1 MKRIGL
7 YPGTFDPITFG
18 HIDIIKRACSM
29 VDQLYIGVPLSNNK
43 KTIFSTSERINLIKK
58 VLTDFPLNIKNKI
71 KVVSFS
77 GLTTNFCKKISAN
90 VIFRGLRV
98 ASDFEYE
105 FQLAG
110 MNYKLNDSLQTVF
123 LMADIKNQIIS
134 SNFVKEIASLNG
146 DLMQFVPNI
155 VIKSL
160 KSKFK

>member
-18 HIDIIKRACSM
+18 HIDIIKRASSM

-58 VLTDFPLNIKNKI
+58 VLADFPLNVKNKI

-134 SNFVKEIASLNG
+134 SNFVKEIASLKG
-146 DLMQFVPNI
+146 DLVQFVPNI

>member
-18 HIDIIKRACSM
+18 HIDIIKRASSM

-58 VLTDFPLNIKNKI
+58 VLTDFPLNVKNKI

-110 MNYKLNDSLQTVF
+110 MNYKLNDSLHTVF

-134 SNFVKEIASLNG
+134 SNFVKEIASLKG
-146 DLMQFVPNI
+146 DLVQFVPNI

>member
-18 HIDIIKRACSM
+18 HIDIIKRASSM
-29 VDQLYIGVPLSNNK
+29 VDELYIGVPLSNNK
-43 KTIFSTSERINLIKK
+43 KTLFSTSERVNLIKK
-58 VLTDFPLNIKNKI
+58 VLNEFPTNVKNKI
-71 KVVSFS
+71 KVISFS

-134 SNFVKEIASLNG
+134 SNFVKEIASLKG
-146 DLMQFVPNI
+146 DLVQFVPNI

>member
-18 HIDIIKRACSM
+18 HIDIIKRASSM
-29 VDQLYIGVPLSNNK
+29 VDQLYIGIPLSNNK

-58 VLTDFPLNIKNKI
+58 VLADFPLNVKNKI

-134 SNFVKEIASLNG
+134 SNFVKEIASLKG
-146 DLMQFVPNI
+146 DLVQFVPNI

>member
-29 VDQLYIGVPLSNNK
+29 VDQLYIGVPTSNNK

-58 VLTDFPLNIKNKI
+58 VLTDFPLNIQNKI
-71 KVVSFS
+71 KVVSFP

>member
-18 HIDIIKRACSM
+18 HIDIIKRASSM
-29 VDQLYIGVPLSNNK
+29 VDELYIGVPLSNNK
-43 KTIFSTSERINLIKK
+43 KTLFSTSERVNLIKK
-58 VLTDFPLNIKNKI
+58 VLNEFPTNVKNKI
-71 KVVSFS
+71 KVISFS

-110 MNYKLNDSLQTVF
+110 MNYKLNDNLQTVF

-134 SNFVKEIASLNG
+134 SNFVKEIASLKG
-146 DLMQFVPNI
+146 DLVQFVPNI

>member
-18 HIDIIKRACSM
+18 HIDIIKRASSM

-58 VLTDFPLNIKNKI
+58 VLTDFPLNVKNKI

-134 SNFVKEIASLNG
+134 SNFVKEIASLKG
-146 DLMQFVPNI
+146 DLVQFVPNI

>member
-1 MKRIGL
+1 M
-7 YPGTFDPITFG
+7 
-18 HIDIIKRACSM
+18 
-29 VDQLYIGVPLSNNK
+29 
-43 KTIFSTSERINLIKK
+43 
-58 VLTDFPLNIKNKI
+58 
-71 KVVSFS
+71 
-77 GLTTNFCKKISAN
+77 
-90 VIFRGLRV
+90 

-134 SNFVKEIASLNG
+134 SNFVKEIASLKG
-146 DLMQFVPNI
+146 DLVQFVPNI

>member
-18 HIDIIKRACSM
+18 HIDIIKRASSM
-29 VDQLYIGVPLSNNK
+29 VDELYIGVPLSNNK
-43 KTIFSTSERINLIKK
+43 KTLFSTSERVNLIKK
-58 VLTDFPLNIKNKI
+58 VLNELPSKVKNKI

-110 MNYKLNDSLQTVF
+110 MNYKLNDNFQTVF

-134 SNFVKEIASLNG
+134 SNFVKEIASLKG
-146 DLMQFVPNI
+146 DLVQFVPNI

>member
-18 HIDIIKRACSM
+18 HLDIIKRASSL
-29 VDQLYIGVPLSNNK
+29 VDELYIGVPLSNNK

-58 VLTDFPLNIKNKI
+58 VLTDFPLNVKNKI

-134 SNFVKEIASLNG
+134 SNFVKEIASLKG
-146 DLMQFVPNI
+146 DLVQFVPNI

>member
-18 HIDIIKRACSM
+18 HLDIIKRASSL
-29 VDQLYIGVPLSNNK
+29 VDELYIGVPLSNNK

-58 VLTDFPLNIKNKI
+58 VLTEFPLNSKNKI

-110 MNYKLNDSLQTVF
+110 MNYKLNDNLQTIF
-123 LMADIKNQIIS
+123 LMADIRNQIIS

-146 DLMQFVPNI
+146 DLVQFVPNI

>member
-18 HIDIIKRACSM
+18 HIDIIKRAITI
-29 VDQLYIGVPLSNNK
+29 VDHLYIGIPLSNKK
-43 KTIFSTSERINLIKK
+43 KTIFSTLERINLIKK
-58 VLTDFPLNIKNKI
+58 VLNDFPLNIQNKI

-77 GLTTNFCKKISAN
+77 GLTTNYCKKISAN

-110 MNYKLNDSLQTVF
+110 MNYKLNDNLQTVF

-134 SNFVKEIASLNG
+134 SNFVREIASLNG

>member
-1 MKRIGL
+1 
-7 YPGTFDPITFG
+7 
-18 HIDIIKRACSM
+18 
-29 VDQLYIGVPLSNNK
+29 
-43 KTIFSTSERINLIKK
+43 
-58 VLTDFPLNIKNKI
+58 
-71 KVVSFS
+71 
-77 GLTTNFCKKISAN
+77 
-90 VIFRGLRV
+90 
-98 ASDFEYE
+98 
-105 FQLAG
+105 

>member
-18 HIDIIKRACSM
+18 HLDIIKRASSL
-29 VDQLYIGVPLSNNK
+29 VDELYIGVPLSNNK

-58 VLTDFPLNIKNKI
+58 VLTEFPLNAKNKI

-110 MNYKLNDSLQTVF
+110 MNYKLNDNLQTVF
-123 LMADIKNQIIS
+123 LMADIRNQIIS

-146 DLMQFVPNI
+146 DLVQFVPNI